1 MTPYNNN
8 GPDFEFPVQAKLS
21 YENELVGFV
30 CEEGGLNFIL
40 KDGNQSNIDYP
51 QNYPPPLFH
60 SNQQMHHA
68 LGHQRKLVPERDVIH
83 KVVLRGENDG

>member
-1 MTPYNNN
+1 MTPYNNG

-30 CEEGGLNFIL
+30 CEEGGLNFIF
-40 KDGNQSNIDYP
+40 KDGN
-51 QNYPPPLFH
+51 
-60 SNQQMHHA
+60 
-68 LGHQRKLVPERDVIH
+68 QRKLVPEREVIH